1 MKISTGNLRRLI
13 ESTISEASEQEE
25 WWINWRRTKGTPAG
39 KKKLIQRVKKQE
51 LPRMKERSPSPRFNE
66 MQTALKM
73 AEALKTAGEKRLA
86 NKLKD
91 AVESAAKSSGQTLAD
106 VKAGKPRRK
115 SSSQRRPNAVAAAK
129 ASTLKG
135 KRELEDGSEFAA
147 AQADKR
153 ARERG
158 SKYDFLDDEEEFEF
172 DDGAFDDKPKK
183 GSDVASSK
191 GKAPPIESIIKNKMQ
206 GNAFRTWVNETH
218 EEYARKIDLDDEGS
232 HNNKY
237 IKTAWEKH
245 GKEFMNSSIYKNVQ
259 IGDKKIPFSKLGTKG
274 NTGEEGDQ
282 AIRVKGK
289 VSEGSKLTRGDI
301 VVMLEELL
309 RTEEPSSEMSEFSSS
324 GPGKKVMKEGRKIM
338 SAGKA
343 INDLAYHQTGA
354 MRRGLGR
361 VSEFVYKLGEALS
374 SLDELEENESMSSKL
389 PSVNELRQLH
399 KEIKRLEKL

>member
-1 MKISTGNLRRLI
+1 MSYFKERLGRKIRGYVLK
-13 ESTISEASEQEE
+13 EASESEE
-25 WWINWRRTKGTPAG
+25 WWVNWRKTKGTPAG

-73 AEALKTAGEKRLA
+73 AEALRAAGEKRLA

-172 DDGAFDDKPKK
+172 ADGAFDKPKSGDQLAK
-183 GSDVASSK
+183 SK
-191 GKAPPIESIIKNKMQ
+191 SKPSQSEKTVPIGNIIKNKTQ
-206 GNAFRTWVNETH
+206 GDMFRMWVNATQEA
-218 EEYARKIDLDDEGS
+218 YAKKADLDEEGS
-232 HNNKY
+232 HTNKY
-237 IKTAWEKH
+237 ITAAWNKF
-245 GKEFMNSSIYKNVQ
+245 GKQFMASDNYKMVQ
-259 IGDKKIPFSKLGTKG
+259 VGDKKIPFSKLGTKG
-274 NTGEEGDQ
+274 FTGEEGDQ
-282 AIRVKGK
+282 AIKVKGK
-289 VSEGSKLTRGDI
+289 PMSEGYSRARWRRL
-301 VVMLEELL
+301 
-309 RTEEPSSEMSEFSSS
+309 
-324 GPGKKVMKEGRKIM
+324 
-338 SAGKA
+338 AG
-343 INDLAYHQTGA
+343 I
-354 MRRGLGR
+354 
-361 VSEFVYKLGEALS
+361 
-374 SLDELEENESMSSKL
+374 
-389 PSVNELRQLH
+389 
-399 KEIKRLEKL
+399 